1 MTQDWFEI
9 VIELPGGYF
18 IGAER
23 DTGRIFLGE
32 QIFRRGKYT
41 GEIIHAGIKVNR
53 WAIRK
58 GDMMKGVWDMK
69 LLAEG
74 VGLRVKLQ
82 GFSGFKLRAKIAEW
96 IIRLGAWVA
105 WFRVVID
112 DSPLPPEHVQC
123 RTAVAED
130 ERCVKSK
137 TTIPPPQYGKIKPLQ
152 EDMVK
157 KGGINTAPVTP
168 GPDPTKGQGGKSS

>member
-1 MTQDWFEI
+1 MTQDWYDI
-9 VIELPGGYF
+9 AIELPGGYF
-18 IGAER
+18 VGVER

-32 QIFRRGKYT
+32 KIFRRGKYT
-41 GEIIHAGIKVNR
+41 GEIVRAGIKVNH

-69 LLAEG
+69 LLAER
-74 VGLRVKLQ
+74 VRLRVKLR

-112 DSPLPPEHVQC
+112 DSPLPPKHVQC
-123 RTAVAED
+123 RSAIED
-130 ERCVKSK
+130 DRVCAPGEHVKVSP
-137 TTIPPPQYGKIKPLQ
+137 IQ
-152 EDMVK
+152 EGMVK
-157 KGGINTAPVTP
+157 KGGINLAPTSP
-168 GPDPTKGQGGKSS
+168 RPAPPKGQGGKVS